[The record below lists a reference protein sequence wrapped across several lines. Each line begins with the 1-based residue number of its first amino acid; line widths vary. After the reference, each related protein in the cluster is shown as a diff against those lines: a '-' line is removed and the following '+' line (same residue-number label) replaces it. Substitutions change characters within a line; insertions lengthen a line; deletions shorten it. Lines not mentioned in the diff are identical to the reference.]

1 LSSRLCRPLAGRQF
15 FQLSFELIDLP
26 GQFLGLAPEVH
37 PPELVDLRL
46 QSFDLVVPWGDLPH
60 HVLNRRPLLST

>member
-1 LSSRLCRPLAGRQF
+1 VVDLGSAMTGRQVF
-15 FQLSFELIDLP
+15 HLRLEFIDLP
-26 GQFLGLAPEVH
+26 GQFLGPAPEVH

-46 QSFDLVVPWGDLPH
+46 QSFDLVVPCGDLPH